1 MSFFKKFL
9 QFKIVRDHKHHR
21 VPVRSPLVQ
30 LSDNSSSEFLL
41 DVFPS
46 KTLEET
52 FISLKPCLKD
62 DHICSLEKKESFRIL
77 SVENGNEK
85 MRWSISME
93 EAR

>member
-21 VPVRSPLVQ
+21 VPVRSP
-30 LSDNSSSEFLL
+30 L